1 MAKIEFLA
9 PKILKWEGG
18 YVDDPADP
26 GGATNKG
33 VTLST
38 WRQVGY
44 DKDGDGDIDEDDI
57 RLLNHDDFIKVLKH
71 TYWDRWQADLITNQ
85 SIAEL
90 LVDWVWGS
98 GKWGII
104 IPQRLLG
111 VKQDGIVGPLTIG
124 TLNSRLPSGM
134 YQTIFDAR
142 IRFIRDI
149 VQKSIHDYEEKRG
162 EKSTPAEQMK
172 MTLKRF
178 EAGWMNRLYDFK
190 FEA

>member
-1 MAKIEFLA
+1 MAKVEFLA

-172 MTLKRF
+172 MTLRRF